1 MQHGR
6 QGYGGKTGT
15 LLSGWSRDELL
26 EHFQRVVMEDIAA
39 AGMLETSMVLQAW
52 IVGALQHLK
61 MLKTSYFL

>member
-6 QGYGGKTGT
+6 QGHGGKTGS

-39 AGMLETSMVLQAW
+39 AGMLETSMVLQA
-52 IVGALQHLK
+52 
-61 MLKTSYFL
+61 

>member
-6 QGYGGKTGT
+6 QGYGGKTST

-39 AGMLETSMVLQAW
+39 AGMFETFTP
-52 IVGALQHLK
+52 K
-61 MLKTSYFL
+61 MYNVAYPWFCRHEL

>member
-6 QGYGGKTGT
+6 QGYGGKTDT

-39 AGMLETSMVLQAW
+39 AGMFETFTPKMYNVDQCGLSMVLPA
-52 IVGALQHLK
+52 
-61 MLKTSYFL
+61 

>member
-39 AGMLETSMVLQAW
+39 AGMLETFTP
-52 IVGALQHLK
+52 K
-61 MLKTSYFL
+61 M